1 MKAEQ
6 KMKNTDIRGTDARK
20 LRSKKLWLFDMDG
33 TIYLGNEVFPGTVPL
48 FTEIRRNGGR
58 YMLVTNNPSRSHET
72 YMEKVR
78 RMGIDASEEDFYTS
92 VDAAV
97 LYLREKHP
105 GALVYAQVT
114 KACIEQLRAGGIRVT
129 EEVDKSADVVLVGL
143 DTEMTFEKLNRTS
156 EMLTGFKGAYLATN
170 LDLTCPTEYGFVPD
184 CGSMCIGL
192 KNATGLEPK
201 VIGKPEPTM
210 LEMACRLAGVE
221 KEDAVMVGDR
231 LYTDIASGVNAG
243 IDTIA
248 VLSGEATLEEI
259 NVYEKQPTWVFT
271 DVSEILEVLAG

>member
-1 MKAEQ
+1 MNAI
-6 KMKNTDIRGTDARK
+6 DLRGADARE
-20 LRSKKLWLFDMDG
+20 LRGKKLWLFDMDG
-33 TIYLGNEVFPGTVPL
+33 TIYLGNDVFPGTVPL
-48 FTEIRRNGGR
+48 FTEIRRRGGR

-78 RMGIDASEEDFYTS
+78 RMGIDATEEDFYTS
-92 VDAAV
+92 VDATV
-97 LYLREKHP
+97 LYLQEHHS

-129 EEVDKSADVVLVGL
+129 EEVDHSADVVLVGL
-143 DTEMTFEKLNRTS
+143 DTELTFEKLNRTS
-156 EMLTGFKGAYLATN
+156 EMLTGFKGTYLATN

-184 CGSMCIGL
+184 CGSICIGL

-210 LEMACRLAGVE
+210 LEMAVKLAGLQ
-221 KEDAVMVGDR
+221 KEDAVMIGDR

-248 VLSGEATLEEI
+248 VLSGEATMDDILS
-259 NVYEKQPTWVFT
+259 YEKQPRWVFR
-271 DVSEILEVLAG
+271 DVSHILEVLTS

>member
-1 MKAEQ
+1 MI
-6 KMKNTDIRGTDARK
+6 TDIRGADASR
-20 LRSKKLWLFDMDG
+20 LRGKKLWLFDMDG

-48 FTEIRRNGGR
+48 FNEIRRRGGR

-78 RMGIDASEEDFYTS
+78 RMGIDATEEDFYTS

-97 LYLREKHP
+97 LYLQEKHP
-105 GALVYAQVT
+105 GALVYAQLT

-129 EEVDKSADVVLVGL
+129 EEVDHSADVVLVGL
-143 DTEMTFEKLNRTS
+143 DTELTFEKLNRTS
-156 EMLTGFKGAYLATN
+156 EMLTGFKGTYLATN
-170 LDLTCPTEYGFVPD
+170 LDMTCPTEYGFVPD
-184 CGSMCIGL
+184 CGSICIGL
-192 KNATGLEPK
+192 KYATGMEPK
-201 VIGKPEPTM
+201 VIGKPEPAM
-210 LEMACRLAGVE
+210 LEMAVKLAGLQ

-248 VLSGEATLEEI
+248 VLSGEASLSEI
-259 NVYEKQPTWVFT
+259 NAYEKQPDWVFT
-271 DVSEILEVLAG
+271 DVSEILRALQD

>member
-1 MKAEQ
+1 MI
-6 KMKNTDIRGTDARK
+6 TDIRGTDASR
-20 LRSKKLWLFDMDG
+20 LRDKKLWLFDMDG

-48 FTEIRRNGGR
+48 FHEILRRGAR
-58 YMLVTNNPSRSHET
+58 YMLVTNNSSRSRKT
-72 YMEKVR
+72 YVEKVQ
-78 RMGIDASEEDFYTS
+78 RMGIDATEGDFYTS

-105 GALVYAQVT
+105 DALVYVQAT
-114 KACIEQLRAGGIRVT
+114 RACVRQLREGGIRVT
-129 EEVDKSADVVLVGL
+129 EDLDRSASIVLVGF
-143 DTEMTFEKLNRTS
+143 DTELTFEKLNRTA
-156 EMLTGFKGAYLATN
+156 EMLTDFKGVYLATN
-170 LDLTCPTEYGFVPD
+170 LDLVCPTEYGYVPD

-192 KNATGLEPK
+192 RNATGLEPI

-210 LEMACRLAGVE
+210 LEMAVKLRGLQ

-248 VLSGEATLEEI
+248 VLSGEASLSDI
-259 NVYEKQPTWVFT
+259 NSYEKQPDWVFK
-271 DVSEILEVLAG
+271 DVSEILRALQD